1 MQLYRHQL
9 HGYSLL
15 ACLSIW
21 FPLIDALYQRM
32 QVKQATKTHT
42 NGSSIDIM
50 N

>member
-21 FPLIDALYQRM
+21 FPLIDALTQRM
-32 QVKQATKTHT
+32 QVKPPRRTLMDFPLT
-42 NGSSIDIM
+42 
-50 N
+50 